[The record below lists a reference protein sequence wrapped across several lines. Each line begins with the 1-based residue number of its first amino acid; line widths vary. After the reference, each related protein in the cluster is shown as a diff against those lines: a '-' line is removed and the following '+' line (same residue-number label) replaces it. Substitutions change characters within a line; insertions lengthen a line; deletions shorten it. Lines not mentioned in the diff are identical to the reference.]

1 MKINYINKENIK
13 KLTAL
18 VLAGNIVFSSL
29 LLTGCKKKNQ
39 GIDTTD
45 ETKYRYSSWV
55 KDAKIGE
62 WYGIVYA
69 SSYNGS
75 DSEMLDGV
83 KFELRDEEEN
93 IVDSWTSN
101 SKEAHILK
109 GLDKGTYTLIE
120 TETPDGY
127 YLTDTKNTWTINS
140 DSGWNEEVFNISHVT
155 KKDYTTSVQNIL
167 NTGTKENIEGRY
179 FVLKLNN
186 NSDTRSNN
194 VKTNDNK
201 ILPKYILLRGTQAE
215 TYMGLENSSSIQYE
229 FTDVCDENTLPPF
242 NDTDVS
248 LCCNSGGGYDI
259 TIWKSYC
266 GATGQIRSTSLNIV
280 PLEDLSQDE
289 YKELTTELQEH
300 PKMLEKLNEY
310 SSTST
315 TEKAKVLTKNN

>member
-13 KLTAL
+13 QLTAL

-39 GIDTTD
+39 EINTTD

-55 KDAKIGE
+55 KNAEIGE

-69 SSYNGS
+69 SSYNGN
-75 DSEMLDGV
+75 DSEMIDGV
-83 KFELRDEEEN
+83 KFELKDEKEN
-93 IVDSWTSN
+93 IVDSWTSS

-109 GLDKGTYTLIE
+109 GLDKGTYTLSE
-120 TETPDGY
+120 VETPAGY
-127 YLTDTKNTWTINS
+127 YLTDTQNTWTINP

-155 KKDYTTSVQNIL
+155 EKDYTTNVQNIL
-167 NTGTKENIEGRY
+167 NTGEKENIEGRY

-186 NSDTRSNN
+186 DSDIRKSNIKTNSD
-194 VKTNDNK
+194 KT
-201 ILPKYILLRGTQAE
+201 LPKYILLRGTQAE
-215 TYMGLENSSSIQYE
+215 IYMRLENSNSIQYE
-229 FTDVCDENTLPPF
+229 FTDVCDENTIPQF
-242 NDTDVS
+242 NDTDIS
-248 LCCNSGGGYDI
+248 LCCNNGGGYDI

-266 GATGQIRSTSLNIV
+266 GATGQIHSTNLNIV

-289 YKELTTELQEH
+289 YNELTTELQEH

-310 SSTST
+310 SSTNT